1 MNGLQSEPLS
11 EQITGEGE
19 LVGDEQHELRPHE
32 LEGTP
37 RGGGD
42 SGVVPMGVA
51 GVAQGAAEEEPH
63 CGGGGGDG
71 HEEQEEEHA
80 VRSTVGAHRWLN
92 ACGWRRPACGRAAP
106 AGARGGG

>member
-1 MNGLQSEPLS
+1 MPQKKRQLHQ
-11 EQITGEGE
+11 QKWATGEGE
-19 LVGDEQHELRPHE
+19 LVGDKQHELGPHE

-42 SGVVPMGVA
+42 SGAVPTGVA

-71 HEEQEEEHA
+71 HEEQEEEPGP
-80 VRSTVGAHRWLN
+80 VVG
-92 ACGWRRPACGRAAP
+92 
-106 AGARGGG
+106 